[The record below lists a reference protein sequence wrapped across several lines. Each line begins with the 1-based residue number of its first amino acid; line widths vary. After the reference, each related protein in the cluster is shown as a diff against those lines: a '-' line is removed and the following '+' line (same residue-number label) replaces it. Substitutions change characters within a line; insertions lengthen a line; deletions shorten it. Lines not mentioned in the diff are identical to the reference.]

1 MKIDENSIN
10 INEKALK
17 LINELICHDDIYAAV
32 TDPKAYAVATMGI
45 VRGILD
51 MADAMKGELKND
63 RREKTD

>member
-10 INEKALK
+10 EKAV
-17 LINELICHDDIYAAV
+17 ELIDKLVNYDFIYETDDLEEFAV
-32 TDPKAYAVATMGI
+32 MTMGI

-51 MADAMKGELKND
+51 MAEALKGELKND

>member
-10 INEKALK
+10 EKAV
-17 LINELICHDDIYAAV
+17 ELIDKLVNYDFIYETDDLEEFAV
-32 TDPKAYAVATMGI
+32 MTMGI

-51 MADAMKGELKND
+51 MAEALKGEMKND

>member
-10 INEKALK
+10 KKALK

-32 TDPKAYAVATMGI
+32 TDPKAYAVAKLGI

-51 MADAMKGELKND
+51 MAEAMKGELKND

>member
-10 INEKALK
+10 EKAV
-17 LINELICHDDIYAAV
+17 ELIDKLVNYDFIYETDDLEEFAV
-32 TDPKAYAVATMGI
+32 MTMGI

-51 MADAMKGELKND
+51 MAEAMKGELKND

>member
-10 INEKALK
+10 KKALK

-32 TDPKAYAVATMGI
+32 TEPKAYAVATLGI

-51 MADAMKGELKND
+51 MAEALKGELKND